1 MLGNDGQMLVDAL
14 NDNGVDTTP
23 IKAID
28 EASGHAIIQVDE
40 NGQNCILLYGGTNQM
55 LTEEYIDSVLDSFG
69 NNGLVL
75 LQNETNLVGY
85 IMDKAYEK
93 GLQIALNAAPMNE
106 KVLSYPLE
114 KLTWLVVNEV
124 EGKQIAGCEKDEE
137 ILDVLKK
144 RYPKMQN
151 IAYSRF

>member
-1 MLGNDGQMLVDAL
+1 MSNLKNICTYIAVSYTHLDVYKRQ
-14 NDNGVDTTP
+14 
-23 IKAID
+23 
-28 EASGHAIIQVDE
+28 IIQVDE

-114 KLTWLVVNEV
+114 KLTWLVAVSYTH
-124 EGKQIAGCEKDEE
+124 
-137 ILDVLKK
+137 LDVYK
-144 RYPKMQN
+144 RQSLY
-151 IAYSRF
+151 RG